1 ATVGPREPNVHFG
14 LGYLYLKA
22 NRLDEAKQEFNNELI
37 NDPTH
42 AQAVAYLGDVEMRH
56 QNAEGAILL
65 LKKALQLKPDLRLA
79 YMDLAAIYSR
89 QKNYPDAIAALQR
102 AMELDPSEPDAHY
115 RLARIYQ
122 AQGKTAES
130 KAEFAKVEQHYKK
143 EDEDLAAKMPS
154 LPQAR

>member
-1 ATVGPREPNVHFG
+1 
-14 LGYLYLKA
+14 
-22 NRLDEAKQEFNNELI
+22 
-37 NDPTH
+37 
-42 AQAVAYLGDVEMRH
+42 
-56 QNAEGAILL
+56 
-65 LKKALQLKPDLRLA
+65 
-79 YMDLAAIYSR
+79 MDLAAIYAR
-89 QKNYPDAIAALQR
+89 QKNYPEAITALQR

-154 LPQAR
+154 LPKR